1 MRQWPLYPK
10 HCSLVPIWPF
20 MGNPFFWQKKKKK
33 KTAHVLS
40 RRFEIFPNPELNP
53 EVWSPNTPP
62 VSRASPTPCPCRE
75 TDNTPSTLVL
85 RDTTMSEQTEN
96 PHAEGAMKE
105 TESKRKRERENED
118 EGKNCFFFVSLNPPA
133 QSLH

>member
-20 MGNPFFWQKKKKK
+20 MGETTLSVEKRKKRKEKKN
-33 KTAHVLS
+33 AYVRS
-40 RRFEIFPNPELNP
+40 CRFKSFTNPELNLT
-53 EVWSPNTPP
+53 VWSPHTPP
-62 VSRASPTPCPCRE
+62 VYCASPTSCPRRE
-75 TDNTPSTLVL
+75 TDNTASTLVL

-105 TESKRKRERENED
+105 TESERKSENED
-118 EGKNCFFFVSLNPPA
+118 EGKNCVFLSL
-133 QSLH
+133 